1 MVLGT
6 LLTISTYS
14 GRSEVSK
21 NNSSDELTLE
31 TVWPAFESAAR
42 GRLQNSRSDL
52 PTDIL
57 DVIEELLRL
66 EAITSACAQF
76 LHSMRKGRNISAHR
90 STGTSGKPL
99 FTPTAEALAQL
110 RWYTDDLA
118 RRRRVAD
125 VMKPAET
132 CALGDKIADVVTR
145 MHQNDFDYLPYKEN
159 DEWLVFSRWHLVSWL
174 EIESSTCTG
183 DELRLT
189 LSATVS
195 DIVHLTGKKRPIML
209 SKRAYLTE
217 AVEKLNSTLS
227 IDTSDDTAPMII
239 ATSKDTLPL
248 VFTTYDLPAALALLT
263 PPH

>member
-1 MVLGT
+1 MATDG
-6 LLTISTYS
+6 
-14 GRSEVSK
+14 
-21 NNSSDELTLE
+21 SSDELTLE
-31 TVWPAFESAAR
+31 SVWPAFESAAR
-42 GRLQNSRSDL
+42 GRLRNSRSDS
-52 PTDIL
+52 PTDIV
-57 DVIEELLRL
+57 DVIEELLRS
-66 EAITSACAQF
+66 EEITAACAQF
-76 LHSMRKGRNISAHR
+76 LHSMRKGRNIGAHR

-118 RRRRVAD
+118 RKRRVSD

-132 CALGDKIADVVTR
+132 CALGDKISDVVTR

-159 DEWLVFSRWHLVSWL
+159 DEWLVFSRWHLASWL

-183 DELRLT
+183 DELRLA

-195 DIVHLTGKKRPIML
+195 DIVYLTGKKRPIML

-227 IDTSDDTAPMII
+227 TDASDDAAPIII
-239 ATSKDTLPL
+239 ATSKDSVPL

-263 PPH
+263 PPY